1 METPENIETLRA
13 MGCVIWLTARPE
25 MLWRRV
31 SADVNRPL
39 LKTMDPRATLQNL
52 VERRAPLYA
61 AAAHVTVDTSDIGSK
76 EVAEQALVEAKR
88 SFAERVNVAS

>member
-1 METPENIETLRA
+1 
-13 MGCVIWLTARPE
+13 
-25 MLWRRV
+25 
-31 SADVNRPL
+31 
-39 LKTMDPRATLQNL
+39 MDPRATLQAL

-76 EVAEQALVEAKR
+76 EVAEQALAEAKR